1 MLNLYIRINRI
12 FNVVNE
18 GTMEKNQFKKYYG
31 WLSSRH
37 EKGMIRI
44 KELIRMDQPVPEI
57 DT

>member
-1 MLNLYIRINRI
+1 MLNWYMRINRI

>member
-1 MLNLYIRINRI
+1 MRINRI

-18 GTMEKNQFKKYYG
+18 GTMEFKKYYG